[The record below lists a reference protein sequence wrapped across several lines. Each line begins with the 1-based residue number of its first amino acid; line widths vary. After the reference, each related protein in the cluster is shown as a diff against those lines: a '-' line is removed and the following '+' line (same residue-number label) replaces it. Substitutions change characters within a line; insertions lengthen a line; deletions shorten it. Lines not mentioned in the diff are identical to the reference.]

1 MLSEALIV
9 GGPNGAGKTTFAL
22 EYLAGRPLPFLSAD
36 AIATEIN
43 PEAPEQAKIE
53 AGKAFFRQLGA
64 LVRDG
69 ESFVVES
76 TLAGL
81 GFARVMEGLQANG
94 YAVTLVFVFLASPDV
109 CVARVRERVRKGG
122 HHVPEAD
129 VHRRYDRSKRNFW
142 NVYRHQADR
151 WKLYHNTADGFQL
164 VAVGERATYRASD
177 ESLFDLFISDIR
189 SGEDDASA

>member
-1 MLSEALIV
+1 MPEALIV

-22 EYLAGRPLPFLSAD
+22 EYLAGRPSPFLSAD
-36 AIATEIN
+36 AIAVQIN
-43 PEAPEQAKIE
+43 PEAPERAKIE

-81 GFARVMEGLQANG
+81 GFARVMERLRADG
-94 YAVTLVFVFLASPDV
+94 YAVTLIFVFLASPDV

-129 VHRRYDRSKRNFW
+129 VRRRYDRSKRNFW
-142 NVYRHQADR
+142 DVYRHQADR

-164 VAVGERATYRASD
+164 VAVGERAAYRASD

-189 SGEDDASA
+189 SGEGDASA

>member
-36 AIATEIN
+36 AIAAQIN
-43 PEAPEQAKIE
+43 PEAPERAKIE

-64 LVRDG
+64 LTRDG

-81 GFARVMEGLQANG
+81 GFARVMERLQANG
-94 YAVTLVFVFLASPDV
+94 FTITLVFIFLASPDV
-109 CVARVRERVRKGG
+109 CLARVQERVRKGG
-122 HHVPEAD
+122 HRVPEVD
-129 VHRRYDRSKRNFW
+129 VRRRYDRSKRNFW
-142 NVYRHQADR
+142 DVYRFKADR
-151 WKLYHNTADGFQL
+151 WQLFFQCRDGL
-164 VAVGERATYRASD
+164 R
-177 ESLFDLFISDIR
+177 R
-189 SGEDDASA
+189 SRRR